1 MKKNSK
7 LVACVDIDDLPL
19 QILTRDR
26 QGWQGAPIAVVA
38 EDRPDALL
46 TYVNHHARK
55 LGLRTGM
62 RYGAAKGLVPS
73 LRAAPVSLEQV
84 EAISTELLSALQT
97 FSPKVERDLERLG
110 VFYVDPKGLERIYE
124 GLPNWAKA
132 VHAYLKG
139 RSFRGSVVVARGRF
153 AAFAIARTD
162 PKALVVTSD
171 EETRER
177 VGKVALERLEISP
190 DLRDALERLGVR
202 TAADFLELPFGELHA
217 RFGVEASRLWSLLA
231 DDPQLP
237 MQAAALEDPIRVELE
252 LDPPDDD
259 HARLL
264 FAIKG
269 ALHELLTALA
279 RRVQV
284 VKALHVRLKVE
295 CAEAHEER
303 IEPARATRDLMTLLD
318 LARLRL
324 GELTLGG
331 RIEKITLEA
340 EVEAADGDQLTLFR
354 ESVRDVDSGNRAL
367 ARLRAAYGE
376 RAVTRAELREAHLP
390 EAGFRYAPIR
400 ALFPAGRSP
409 AGRSPA
415 GKSSASSA
423 TGKAPGGRASS
434 SGALVSS
441 RRASGEA
448 AIKTSGARAAS
459 KGTLELLSSASSLE
473 PSTVQ
478 GTSPRELGT
487 LEKHRVERQI
497 DARVV
502 ANDGPSLGSSP
513 PRAAAHG
520 LGPPLGPPPLVRR
533 LLRPPKPLPNGPK
546 SERGEALLRLFG
558 PYRVSGGWWVR
569 TVERDYYYGETR
581 TGELLWL
588 YFDRP
593 RNRWFLQG
601 YVD

>member
-1 MKKNSK
+1 MKKTSK

-19 QILTRDR
+19 QILVRDHP
-26 QGWQGAPIAVVA
+26 GWRGDPVAVVA
-38 EDRPDALL
+38 EDRPDAPLL
-46 TYVNHHARK
+46 YVNHQARK

-62 RYGAAKGLVPS
+62 RFGAAKGLMPA
-73 LRAAPVSLEQV
+73 LHAAPVSLERV
-84 EAISTELLSALQT
+84 EEISAELLAALQT
-97 FSPKVERDLERLG
+97 FSPKVERDPDRLG

-139 RSFRGSVVVARGRF
+139 RKFRTSVAVARGRF

-162 PKALVVTSD
+162 PKAIVVTS
-171 EETRER
+171 EVETRER
-177 VGKVALERLEISP
+177 VGKVSLDRLGISP
-190 DLRDALERLGVR
+190 DLRDALERLGVS
-202 TAADFLELPFGELHA
+202 TAGDFLALPFGELHA

-231 DDPQLP
+231 DEPQLP

-252 LDPPDDD
+252 IEPPDDD

-295 CAEAHEER
+295 CGETHEER

-324 GELTLGG
+324 GEVKLGG
-331 RIEKITLEA
+331 RIEKIALEA
-340 EVEAADGDQLTLFR
+340 EVEAAEGDQLTMFR
-354 ESVRDVDSGNRAL
+354 ETSRDYDAGNRAL

-376 RAVTRAELREAHLP
+376 GSVTRAELRDAHLP
-390 EAGFRYAPIR
+390 EAGFRYAAIR
-400 ALFPAGRSP
+400 
-409 AGRSPA
+409 
-415 GKSSASSA
+415 
-423 TGKAPGGRASS
+423 
-434 SGALVSS
+434 
-441 RRASGEA
+441 
-448 AIKTSGARAAS
+448 
-459 KGTLELLSSASSLE
+459 SL
-473 PSTVQ
+473 
-478 GTSPRELGT
+478 TSPKRP
-487 LEKHRVERQI
+487 
-497 DARVV
+497 V
-502 ANDGPSLGSSP
+502 ANDT
-513 PRAAAHG
+513 
-520 LGPPLGPPPLVRR
+520 GPPPLVRK

-546 SERGEALLRLFG
+546 SERGEAFLRLFG

-569 TVERDYYYGETR
+569 TVERDYYYGETDS
-581 TGELLWL
+581 GELLWL
-588 YFDRP
+588 FYDRP
-593 RNRWFLQG
+593 RDRWFLHG